1 MLRTTTTSTPLVQ
14 AESQSQSSVAVSA
27 PITTQIAEPEP
38 TPMDIVS
45 EPESKVSELI
55 PTTETR
61 TSLGFRQPNET
72 DNISSFIIQGTIRS
86 IFEQKN
92 GSIRN
97 LSVIPHL
104 FELVM
109 KNLLFQAD
117 FLGLLQRVKEFDVI

>member
-97 LSVIPHL
+97 LSVIPH
-104 FELVM
+104 
-109 KNLLFQAD
+109 
-117 FLGLLQRVKEFDVI
+117 